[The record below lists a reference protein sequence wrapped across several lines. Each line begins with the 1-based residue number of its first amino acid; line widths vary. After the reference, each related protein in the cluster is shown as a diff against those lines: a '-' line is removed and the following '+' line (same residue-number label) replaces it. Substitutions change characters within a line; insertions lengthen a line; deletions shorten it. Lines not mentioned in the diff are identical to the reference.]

1 MSKIRKP
8 WDQLN
13 VVLTDA
19 VRNAVN
25 SLNFPT
31 MTPVQFATIPLLL
44 GKKDVAVEA
53 VTGSGKTLAFLIPL
67 LEMLTKRGESEKWKK
82 HEIGAIIISPTR
94 ELAVQTNDVLKQLI
108 VSVPVSWFIR
118 CLCDLFI
125 DLYYLEFN
133 DCVVNRRKQC

>member
-8 WDQLN
+8 WDKLN
-13 VVLTDA
+13 VVLTDE
-19 VRNAVN
+19 VRNAIK
-25 SLNFPT
+25 SLNFAT
-31 MTPVQFATIPLLL
+31 MTPVQSATIPLLL

-67 LEMLTKRGESEKWKK
+67 LEMLKKRGESEKWKK

-108 VSVPVSWFIR
+108 
-118 CLCDLFI
+118 LFI
-125 DLYYLEFN
+125 P
-133 DCVVNRRKQC
+133 VT